1 MNAPPLKPVRVRLAK
16 NLHCEFRFDPD
27 PDGVV
32 NVVWDPCAP
41 SPMPRQLMRR
51 YTEARDR
58 AYRVLAASR
67 GGTIMVV
74 DTTKGGTDLLPVLSL
89 IHADGRIERRTLDG
103 EGVH

>member
-16 NLHCEFRFDPD
+16 NLHCEFYFDPN

-51 YTEARDR
+51 YTDARDR
-58 AYRVLAASR
+58 AYRALAAR
-67 GGTIMVV
+67 KGGTIIVANS
-74 DTTKGGTDLLPVLSL
+74 TGGGTDLLPAISV
-89 IHADGRIERRTLDG
+89 IHADGRIERRALGG